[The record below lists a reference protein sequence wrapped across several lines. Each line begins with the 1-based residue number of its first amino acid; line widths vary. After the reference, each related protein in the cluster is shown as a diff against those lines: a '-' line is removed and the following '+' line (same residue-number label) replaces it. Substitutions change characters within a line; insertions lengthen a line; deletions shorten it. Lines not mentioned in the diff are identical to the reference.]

1 MTILSKRLQNYVMN
15 DDLYYDLV
23 DHNHG
28 DKNDDHQHHDVLKK
42 VAKLTSSSVVA
53 AARRPVRMLN
63 LR

>member
-1 MTILSKRLQNYVMN
+1 MTILSKRLQNHVMI
-15 DDLYYDLV
+15 DDLYCDLV
-23 DHNHG
+23 DHYHG
-28 DKNDDHQHHDVLKK
+28 DKIDDHQHDDPLEK

>member
-1 MTILSKRLQNYVMN
+1 MMN

-23 DHNHG
+23 DHYHG
-28 DKNDDHQHHDVLKK
+28 DKIDDHQHDDPLEK